1 MKIRR
6 LALYTFVVLILA
18 GGIFLAWR
26 RPTIAGIKRHLNA
39 ALVTAVAYANP
50 PKKDPT
56 IQMAPIPFDRHIIDP
71 DISGDV
77 KLVGDIDGDGF
88 PDLIVGGQPQEKLNW
103 YRYPDW
109 QKTVIATP
117 NNEFTTDGRLG
128 DVNGDGSL
136 DIVVPDGD
144 GPDNLV
150 WFENP
155 RPSGD
160 PATDTWVRHTIGTV
174 GSWGK
179 DVHVSD
185 FDDNGLLDV
194 ATRRDTAVM
203 VFFQMAPDS
212 WTKMEF
218 TNVDTGHEGM
228 TSGDVDSDGHVDL
241 VVHGQWVRNPGGDAA
256 RDPAN
261 WTPYDIGPADPDFKA
276 LVADINQD
284 GHMDVLFS
292 SSENT
297 ADVNWWSADNG
308 DPTSTWTKHTILP
321 MMERTH
327 TLQAADMNL
336 DGKMDVV
343 LGQMHTSQANE
354 IMVMI
359 NLDGQG
365 TSWEKQLVDTGG
377 LHNGVVADI
386 GNDGDYDIFGAN
398 WTGNPPVRLWE
409 NRLDAAGSLDRWT
422 YKQVTDKNAQTFGL
436 GFGDV
441 DGDGR
446 QDIVSGRYWYHNPG
460 GDMLGDW
467 TQHEFPDGMHAFMV
481 LNVDGDNLAD
491 VMAQKDESG
500 LAVYWLEATDETAT
514 NWTAVKVGTVES
526 ASHELG
532 AQGYRTAVLTPGG
545 PPVVAISSGNGIYY
559 FQIPDNPAAGDWPKV
574 HVSSNPSDEGFA
586 FGDINGDGQL
596 DIAGTTGDSKRVEWY
611 LNPGDGSGEWTA
623 YPVGAFDE
631 ALYPDRTE
639 VADLNGDGR
648 LDVIV
653 TEENGEDNDAQ
664 TFWWEQPADP
674 TAGEWTRH
682 LLTTQATTN
691 SLDVADMNGD
701 GSTDV
706 VLAEHRG
713 GLKLAIWVNDGQGN
727 FTEQVVS
734 TGKES
739 HLGAQTVDLDG
750 DGDLDIV
757 SIAWDAPQFIHLWRN
772 DELGHGATS
781 SAAPAAS
788 AADVETPVPPAADN
802 ATAPQ
807 TVPETAVAGQGL
819 LALYTFNEGAGDT
832 VHDVSGV
839 GAPLDLVVADEAAL
853 TWLPSGGL
861 QITAPTILASAG
873 PAQKVVEAAKATNE
887 LTIEAWI
894 KPADVEQDG
903 PARIATI
910 SFDPF
915 NRNLTLGQE
924 FGAYDVRLRT
934 SDTSENGVPSLSTP
948 DGVVEPALV
957 HLVYTRDAAGQATI
971 YRDGQVVAQSAI
983 SGALSGWD
991 DTFRLA
997 LANELSMDRPWLGE
1011 YHAVAFYDRALSAD
1025 EVAGHFQ
1032 AGPDVVLAAPTPA
1045 ATQVEVE
1052 SAPAAGSEPADTG
1065 TAVAQS
1071 APAVAATAVESLA
1084 TAVPTVEAAQAPASS
1099 SLIPLGLIGGVL
1111 AIIVV
1116 VIVVAWNR
1124 RGRQSS

>member
-1 MKIRR
+1 
-6 LALYTFVVLILA
+6 
-18 GGIFLAWR
+18 
-26 RPTIAGIKRHLNA
+26 
-39 ALVTAVAYANP
+39 
-50 PKKDPT
+50 
-56 IQMAPIPFDRHIIDP
+56 
-71 DISGDV
+71 
-77 KLVGDIDGDGF
+77 
-88 PDLIVGGQPQEKLNW
+88 
-103 YRYPDW
+103 
-109 QKTVIATP
+109 
-117 NNEFTTDGRLG
+117 
-128 DVNGDGSL
+128 
-136 DIVVPDGD
+136 
-144 GPDNLV
+144 
-150 WFENP
+150 
-155 RPSGD
+155 
-160 PATDTWVRHTIGTV
+160 
-174 GSWGK
+174 
-179 DVHVSD
+179 
-185 FDDNGLLDV
+185 
-194 ATRRDTAVM
+194 
-203 VFFQMAPDS
+203 
-212 WTKMEF
+212 
-218 TNVDTGHEGM
+218 
-228 TSGDVDSDGHVDL
+228 
-241 VVHGQWVRNPGGDAA
+241 
-256 RDPAN
+256 
-261 WTPYDIGPADPDFKA
+261 
-276 LVADINQD
+276 
-284 GHMDVLFS
+284 MDVLFS

-308 DPTSTWTKHTILP
+308 DPTGSWTKHTILR

-343 LGQMHTSQANE
+343 LGQMHTSAANE
-354 IMVMI
+354 IMIMF
-359 NLDGQG
+359 NLDGEG
-365 TSWEKQLVDTGG
+365 TTWDKQLVDTGG

-409 NRLDAAGSLDRWT
+409 NQLNASGSLDRWT
-422 YKQVTDKNAQTFGL
+422 YKQITDNNQQTFGL

-467 TQHEFPDGMHAFMV
+467 TQHEFPNGLHAFMV

-514 NWTAVKVGTVES
+514 DWTAVKVGTVES

-532 AQGYRTAVLTPGG
+532 AQGYRTAVLSPGA

-559 FQIPDNPAAGDWPKV
+559 FQIPADPTAGDWPKV

-623 YPVGAFDE
+623 YPVGTFDE

-653 TEENGEDNDAQ
+653 TEENGEDSDAQ

-674 TAGEWTRH
+674 TGGDWPRH

-772 DELGHGATS
+772 DELGHAAS
-781 SAAPAAS
+781 SAPQDAAP
-788 AADVETPVPPAADN
+788 ETPTPVPPDSSSS
-802 ATAPQ
+802 TAPQ
-807 TVPETAVAGQGL
+807 SEQDTAVAGPGPV
-819 LALYTFNEGAGDT
+819 ALYIFDEGSGSR

-839 GAPLDLVVADEAAL
+839 GEPLDLVAADEAAL
-853 TWLPSGGL
+853 AWLPSGGL

-873 PAQKVVEAAKATNE
+873 PAQKVIDAYKSSNE
-887 LTIEAWI
+887 LTVETWI
-894 KPADVEQDG
+894 KPADIEQDG
-903 PARIATI
+903 PARIVTV
-910 SFDPF
+910 SVDPF
-915 NRNLTLGQE
+915 NRNMTLGQE
-924 FGAYDVRLRT
+924 FGAFDVRLRT
-934 SDTSENGVPSLSTP
+934 TDTSENGVPSLSTP
-948 DGVVEPALV
+948 DGVAAPVLA

-971 YRDGQVVAQSAI
+971 YRDGEVIAQGQV
-983 SGALSGWD
+983 SGALSAWD
-991 DTFRLA
+991 EGFRLA
-997 LANELSMDRPWLGE
+997 IANEISLDRPWLGE
-1011 YHAVAFYDRALSAD
+1011 YHQLALYDRALSAD
-1025 EVAGHFQ
+1025 EAAAHFR
-1032 AGPDVVLAAPTPA
+1032 AGPDGLPEPTPESAVAEAAPTR
-1045 ATQVEVE
+1045 
-1052 SAPAAGSEPADTG
+1052 EPQA
-1065 TAVAQS
+1065 
-1071 APAVAATAVESLA
+1071 AATAVSQAMPAPAETEA
-1084 TAVPTVEAAQAPASS
+1084 AVTAVPIVDAAQAPSPASTTPLV
-1099 SLIPLGLIGGVL
+1099 LIAGVL
-1111 AIIVV
+1111 AVTVV
-1116 VIVVAWNR
+1116 VILVALTR
-1124 RGRQSS
+1124 RRKPSD

>member
-1 MKIRR
+1 MKLKRVAIYMVV
-6 LALYTFVVLILA
+6 ALIVASGL
-18 GGIFLAWR
+18 FLLWR
-26 RPTIAGIKRHLNA
+26 RPTIAGIQRRIDKVVN
-39 ALVTAVAYANP
+39 VAVAFAHP
-50 PKKDPT
+50 PKTDAT
-56 IQMAPIPFDRHIIDP
+56 IQMAGVPFDLTIID
-71 DISGDV
+71 DSISGDV

-88 PDLIVGGQPQEKLNW
+88 PDLIIGGSPTEKLNW
-103 YRYPDW
+103 YHYPDW

-128 DVNGDGSL
+128 DVNGDGYL

-150 WFENP
+150 WFQNP

-160 PATDTWVRHTIGTV
+160 PFNGAAWVRHTIGTV

-203 VFFQMAPDS
+203 VFFQLAPDE

-241 VVHGQWVRNPGGDAA
+241 VVHGQWVRNPGSDAA

-261 WTPYDIGPADPDFKA
+261 WTPYNIGPADPDFKA

-284 GHMDVLFS
+284 GRMDVLFS

-297 ADVNWWSADNG
+297 ANVDWWSADNG
-308 DPTSTWTKHTILP
+308 DPTGSWTRHTILP

-343 LGQMHTSQANE
+343 LGQMHTSVDNE
-354 IMVMI
+354 IMVMY
-359 NLDGQG
+359 NLDGAG
-365 TSWEKQLVDTGG
+365 TAWEKQLVDTGG

-386 GNDGDYDIFGAN
+386 GSDGDYDIFGAN

-422 YKQVTDKNAQTFGL
+422 YKQVTAQNAQTFGL

-441 DGDGR
+441 DGDGQ
-446 QDIVSGRYWYHNPG
+446 QDILAGRYWYHNPG

-467 TQHEFPDGMHAFMV
+467 AQHEFPAGMHV
-481 LNVDGDNLAD
+481 LMALDVDGDNQTD
-491 VMAQKDESG
+491 VIAQKEESG
-500 LAVYWLEATDETAT
+500 LVVYWLEAADAAGTD
-514 NWTAVKVGTVES
+514 WTAVKIGAVES

-532 AQGYRTAVLTPGG
+532 AQGYRTAVLSAGSK
-545 PPVVAISSGNGIYY
+545 PVVAISSGNGIYY
-559 FQIPDNPAAGDWPKV
+559 FSIPDNPAGGDWPKV

-623 YPVGAFDE
+623 YPVGTFDE

-639 VADLNGDGR
+639 MADLNGDGR
-648 LDVIV
+648 LDIIV
-653 TEENGEDNDAQ
+653 TEENGEDSDAQ

-674 TAGEWTRH
+674 TGGDWTRH
-682 LLTTQATTN
+682 LITTQATTN

-701 GSTDV
+701 GSADV
-706 VLAEHRG
+706 ILAEHRG
-713 GLKLAIWVNDGQGN
+713 SLKLAIWVNDRQGN
-727 FTEQVVS
+727 FTEQLVS

-772 DELGHGATS
+772 DELGHTAPS
-781 SAAPAAS
+781 SAAPAEVA
-788 AADVETPVPPAADN
+788 PAAP
-802 ATAPQ
+802 TPAPAD
-807 TVPETAVAGQGL
+807 TTNSSMPDAGQGPV
-819 LALYTFNEGAGDT
+819 ALYAFDEGVGDT
-832 VHDVSGV
+832 VHDVSGF
-839 GAPLDLVVADEAAL
+839 GEPLDLVAADESAL
-853 TWLPSGGL
+853 NWLPSGGL
-861 QITAPTILASAG
+861 TIASPTILASSQ
-873 PAQKVVEAAKATNE
+873 PAHKVISAFKAANA
-887 LTIEAWI
+887 LTVEAWI
-894 KPADVEQDG
+894 KPAAGDQEG
-903 PARIATI
+903 PARIVTLSA
-910 SFDPF
+910 DPF

-924 FGAYDVRLRT
+924 FGAYDMRLRT
-934 SDTSENGVPSLSTP
+934 THTSENGVPSLVTP
-948 DGVVEPALV
+948 DGLATPDLV
-957 HLVYTRDAAGQATI
+957 HLLYTRDAAGQATI
-971 YRDGQVVAQSAI
+971 YRNGEVVAQDQVT
-983 SGALSGWD
+983 GNLLTWD
-991 DTFRLA
+991 DGFRLA
-997 LANELSMDRPWLGE
+997 LANELSQDRPWLGE
-1011 YHAVAFYDRALSAD
+1011 YHRVAFFDRALSEA
-1025 EVAGHFQ
+1025 EIASRYE
-1032 AGPDVVLAAPTPA
+1032 AGPRAPVAVPVVEGAAIAPVKQTPTAVSPPAPITEGESVRETAVSPQDPAPSPAANPTTPWLLIVIILAA
-1045 ATQVEVE
+1045 
-1052 SAPAAGSEPADTG
+1052 
-1065 TAVAQS
+1065 
-1071 APAVAATAVESLA
+1071 L
-1084 TAVPTVEAAQAPASS
+1084 
-1099 SLIPLGLIGGVL
+1099 
-1111 AIIVV
+1111 
-1116 VIVVAWNR
+1116 VIVFLMALR
-1124 RGRQSS
+1124 RQRRPSN

>member
-1 MKIRR
+1 MKMKR
-6 LALYTFVVLILA
+6 LAIFLIVLIFLA
-18 GGIFLAWR
+18 GVIFLAWR
-26 RPTIAGIKRHLNA
+26 RPSIAGIQRRVDK
-39 ALVTAVAYANP
+39 VIGTAVAFASP
-50 PKKDPT
+50 PKADPT
-56 IQMAPIPFDRHIIDP
+56 IQIAPVPFDLTIIDP

-88 PDLIVGGQPQEKLNW
+88 PDLIIGGITNEKLNW
-103 YRYPDW
+103 YHYPDW

-144 GPDNLV
+144 GQDNLV

-160 PATDTWVRHTIGTV
+160 PFDGAAWTRHTIGTV

-203 VFFQMAPDS
+203 VFFQMAPDE

-228 TSGDVDSDGHVDL
+228 TSGDVDSDGHLDL

-308 DPTSTWTKHTILP
+308 DPTGSWTKHTILR

-343 LGQMHTSQANE
+343 LGQMHTSAANE
-354 IMVMI
+354 IMIMF
-359 NLDGQG
+359 NLDGEG
-365 TSWEKQLVDTGG
+365 TTWDKQLVDTGG

-409 NRLDAAGSLDRWT
+409 NQLNASGSLDRWT
-422 YKQVTDKNAQTFGL
+422 YKQITDNNQQTFGL

-467 TQHEFPDGMHAFMV
+467 TQHEFPNGLHAFMV

-514 NWTAVKVGTVES
+514 DWTAVKVGTVES

-532 AQGYRTAVLTPGG
+532 AQGYRTAVLSPGG

-559 FQIPDNPAAGDWPKV
+559 FQIPADPTAGDWPKV

-623 YPVGAFDE
+623 YPVGTFDE

-653 TEENGEDNDAQ
+653 TEENGEDSDAQ
-664 TFWWEQPADP
+664 SFWWEQPADP
-674 TAGEWTRH
+674 TSANWPRYPI
-682 LLTTQATTN
+682 TTQATTN

-701 GSTDV
+701 GSVDV
-706 VLAEHRG
+706 ILAEHRG
-713 GLKLAIWVNDGQGN
+713 SKKLAIWANDGQGN
-727 FTEQVVS
+727 LTEQVVS
-734 TGKES
+734 EGKES

-757 SIAWDAPQFIHLWRN
+757 SIAWDEPQFIHLWRN
-772 DELGHGATS
+772 DERGHTGANTAS
-781 SAAPAAS
+781 QPEATDAPTPLPSVNEPAAG
-788 AADVETPVPPAADN
+788 AGE
-802 ATAPQ
+802 Q
-807 TVPETAVAGQGL
+807 TAVAGQGL
-819 LALYTFNEGAGDT
+819 LALYTFAEGAGSV

-839 GAPLDLVVADEAAL
+839 GQALDLTAVDENAL
-853 TWLPSGGL
+853 QWLPGGGL
-861 QITAPTILASAG
+861 LISAPTILASAQ
-873 PAQKVVEAAKATNE
+873 PAQKVIEAYKATNA
-887 LTIEAWI
+887 LTVEAWI
-894 KPADVEQDG
+894 KPADMVQDG
-903 PARIATI
+903 PARIVTV
-910 SFDPF
+910 SLDPF
-915 NRNLTLGQE
+915 NRNMTLGQE
-924 FGAYDVRLRT
+924 FGTYDMRLRT
-934 SDTSENGVPSLSTP
+934 TSTSENGVPSLTTA
-948 DGVVEPALV
+948 DGAVEPALA
-957 HLVYTRDAAGQATI
+957 HLVYTRDAAGQAVL
-971 YRDGQVVAQSAI
+971 YRDGQALAQGQVDGSLA
-983 SGALSGWD
+983 AWD
-991 DTFRLA
+991 DSFRLA
-997 LANELSMDRPWLGE
+997 LANEISMDRPWLGE
-1011 YHAVAFYDRALSAD
+1011 YHRVALYDLAWSVD
-1025 EVAGHFQ
+1025 EVQQRFL
-1032 AGPDVVLAAPTPA
+1032 AGPTGLPDPTPEPAAAVVDVTPETAAETAVDPPAPSATEAATNPTAVPVAESEEVETAVSSFPWLVTAGALVVLA
-1045 ATQVEVE
+1045 
-1052 SAPAAGSEPADTG
+1052 
-1065 TAVAQS
+1065 
-1071 APAVAATAVESLA
+1071 
-1084 TAVPTVEAAQAPASS
+1084 
-1099 SLIPLGLIGGVL
+1099 
-1111 AIIVV
+1111 
-1116 VIVVAWNR
+1116 VIVFIILHR
-1124 RGRQSS
+1124 RRKPAN